1 MDFELSESQNII
13 LHSAKTFLEK
23 ETKGLARDVETT
35 DDGFSLKVWKKTA
48 ELGWFG
54 VVLPEEYGGMQGN
67 YIDLVLLLEEA
78 GKALFP
84 GPLISIIISGLC
96 IDEYGNQLQKDELL
110 PKIIG
115 GDLIIVPAIIQPD
128 PAFGGDFI
136 QDEIK
141 EHDGRYTLSGTRL
154 FVPFAHVADKI
165 LYCAETSRGKTF
177 FLSDTKN
184 FGVVCTP
191 LESLGG
197 DKPSEVNF
205 DAVEVPQENLVGQ
218 FGRAEEI
225 LKKIG
230 EWGALAQSAY
240 IAGMLSQILAMSVEY
255 AKQRVQF
262 GKKIGSFQAI
272 KHQCAEM
279 AGDLDRTKFLTYQA
293 AWRLSEKLP
302 ATKEISMAKA
312 CASEASRKVSL
323 LGVKIH
329 GGTGVSEE
337 YDMQLYFRRA
347 KVAEI
352 AFGDADFHQ
361 EILARQLGM

>member
-1 MDFELSESQNII
+1 MDFELSETQKII

-23 ETKGLARDVETT
+23 ETKGLARNVETT
-35 DDGFSLKVWKKTA
+35 DEGFSPQVWKKMT
-48 ELGWFG
+48 ELGWLG
-54 VVLPEEYGGMQGN
+54 VALPEEYGGMQGSLL
-67 YIDLVLLLEEA
+67 DLVLLLEET

-84 GPLISIIISGLC
+84 GPLIPTIITGLC
-96 IDEYGNQLQKDELL
+96 IDEYGDQSQKDELL
-110 PKIIG
+110 PKIIEG
-115 GDLIIVPAIIQPD
+115 NLIIVPAIIRPD
-128 PAFGGDFI
+128 PALGGDI
-136 QDEIK
+136 VQEETK

-154 FVPFAHVADKI
+154 FVPFAHVADVL
-165 LYCAETSRGKTF
+165 LYCAETSEGKTF
-177 FLSDTKN
+177 FLSDAKN
-184 FGVVCTP
+184 PGVSIDP
-191 LESLGG
+191 LESLGD
-197 DKPSEVNF
+197 DKPCEVNF
-205 DAVEVPQENLVGQ
+205 DGVDVPQKNLVGE
-218 FGRAEEI
+218 FGRGEEI

-240 IAGMLSQILAMSVEY
+240 IAGMLSQILKMSVEY

-279 AGDLDRTKFLTYQA
+279 ARDLDKTKFLTYQA

-302 ATKEISMAKA
+302 AAKEISMAKA
-312 CASEASRKVSL
+312 CASEASRRVSL

-337 YDMQLYFRRA
+337 HDMQLYFRRA

-352 AFGDADFHQ
+352 AFGDADFHH
-361 EILARQLGM
+361 EILAHQLGI